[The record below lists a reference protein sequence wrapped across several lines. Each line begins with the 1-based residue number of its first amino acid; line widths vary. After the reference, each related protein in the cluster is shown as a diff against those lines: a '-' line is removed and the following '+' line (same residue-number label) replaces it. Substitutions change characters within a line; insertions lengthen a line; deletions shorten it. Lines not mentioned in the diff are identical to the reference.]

1 MPLSSWLRLLTVIAA
16 RIGLSTAAGL
26 LIWAHAPGLVL
37 GWHATVVLGGSMRP
51 HLTPG
56 DVVVYQPMRGRTPKS
71 GQVVVVVD
79 PARPPRLLIHRV
91 GKVLRDGSLITA
103 GDNNPAVDSTP
114 VPPSSVLGLG
124 RLRVPEIGLPVAYSR
139 QGDYG
144 VVAASL
150 LALAV
155 MTRLATLSPVRPSRS
170 SLTQPA
176 ENAPV
181 RGSETTPLDVDRVG
195 ASPPPP

>member
-1 MPLSSWLRLLTVIAA
+1 MSLRSWLRLLTVIVA

-51 HLTPG
+51 HLSPG
-56 DVVVYQPMRGRTPKS
+56 DVVVYQPLRGRTPKS
-71 GQVVVVVD
+71 GQVVVAVD
-79 PARPPRLLIHRV
+79 PARPPRLLVHRV
-91 GKVLRDGSLITA
+91 GKVLRDGNLITA

-124 RLRVPEIGLPVAYSR
+124 RLRVPELGLPVAYWR

-144 VVAASL
+144 FVVASL
-150 LALAV
+150 AALAV
-155 MTRLATLSPVRPSRS
+155 MTRLAAISPVRPDRGGH
-170 SLTQPA
+170 
-176 ENAPV
+176 APPD
-181 RGSETTPLDVDRVG
+181 GHPSTPSDPTVAAPTGR
-195 ASPPPP
+195 